1 MPSNPTSSS
10 AILRIDGVSV
20 APDAASMC
28 VSALAGLCL
37 QQSADRPSRPGA
49 RCQGLTS
56 TGVCDVAQEVERCQP
71 RTHRFYLLAAQ
82 LAVPFYGVL
91 GAALVGTGV
100 ARVTVLPFV
109 FGLSL
114 WVVAALTAMHR
125 RSFG

>member
-1 MPSNPTSSS
+1 MVTGPGVTPVKRWLDDQNFVLGG
-10 AILRIDGVSV
+10 LRGIATGRGLQVHPLLV
-20 APDAASMC
+20 VMAVGGLNAA
-28 VSALAGLCL
+28 LG
-37 QQSADRPSRPGA
+37 
-49 RCQGLTS
+49 
-56 TGVCDVAQEVERCQP
+56 
-71 RTHRFYLLAAQ
+71 RFYLLAAQ